1 MTQVCDFTSLQV
13 YLLGIVFYITCV
25 VLMVLEFSNPHGP
38 FGLPTVCGF
47 IPSLAAGTPFQISIH
62 SWSAPSVS
70 QFTRCYS
77 KYGECA
83 NFEARVFVDGQ
94 LVAYANDS
102 QCLQSWLANR
112 YFLVLRLL
120 IEKVIGHTLLF
131 TLLVWT
137 KAPIDVCVRESFLI
151 RYRSRNVK
159 ERRSGASSIS
169 QLSTGASAAKPL
181 EPSR

>member
-1 MTQVCDFTSLQV
+1 MTQVCESTSLQV
-13 YLLGIVFYITCV
+13 YFLDVIFYIICV

-38 FGLPTVCGF
+38 FGLPTICGF

-94 LVAYANDS
+94 LVAYADDS
-102 QCLQSWLANR
+102 RCPQSWLANMCP
-112 YFLVLRLL
+112 FLVLRLL
-120 IEKVIGHTLLF
+120 IGKVIGHTLLF

-137 KAPIDVCVRESFLI
+137 KARIDVYVYE
-151 RYRSRNVK
+151 K
-159 ERRSGASSIS
+159 
-169 QLSTGASAAKPL
+169 AANSLPL
-181 EPSR
+181 